1 MRTLFEISRSG
12 LRAAERSLSV
22 TSNNISNANTPGYT
36 RQRVEMSPAGMQKSQ
51 FHTGLGVN
59 ITDVSR
65 MRNEM
70 TDIMLNEKRQDM
82 GFMKE
87 QARVYEQLQ
96 TVMSTDTGGDLDLR
110 LSRLFDAFS
119 QLSSDPQDLSVRNN
133 LLSEATQ
140 LTAKL
145 SDLDQTLSRS
155 SELLRNSA
163 ISTVSSVNKIVQE
176 IGILN
181 QAITMASGQGK
192 ADHAS
197 MDARVQKLAELSE
210 LIDFEVTP
218 AENDNLLI
226 SVNGIRI
233 LDENRAIPFKPEVND
248 VDKTFRLR
256 LENGKL
262 IDSFSGKLGAE
273 IQMYQK
279 GIPELKQRLDHFA
292 ETLVREFNS
301 IHTQGYGLEDD
312 TIRNFFDPDHTTAS
326 DIRVNAAIVHN
337 HKHIAASSEAGEAGN
352 SDIAVRLAE
361 LRDKDVLG
369 GVKLVDY
376 AIDLI
381 STPGTKLSDLNGQI
395 EARDSEIQMLT
406 VQQERQSGVNID
418 EEMVLMIQYQNAY
431 QGAARVMSA
440 AQQMYDTLISIVR

>member
-22 TSNNISNANTPGYT
+22 TSNNIANANTPGYT

-51 FHTGLGVN
+51 YHAGLGVN

-65 MRNEM
+65 IRNEM
-70 TDIMLNEKRQDM
+70 TDTLLNEKRQDM
-82 GFMKE
+82 GFMRE

-133 LLSEATQ
+133 LISEATQ

-145 SDLDQTLSRS
+145 SDLDHTLSRS

-176 IGILN
+176 ISILN
-181 QAITMASGQGK
+181 KAITTASGQGK

-197 MDARVQKLAELSE
+197 MDARVQKLAELAE
-210 LIDFEVTP
+210 LIDFDTTP
-218 AENDNLLI
+218 GDNDNLLI

-233 LDENRAIPFKPEVND
+233 LDENRAVPFKPEIND

-262 IDSFSGKLGAE
+262 IESFSGKLGAE
-273 IQMYQK
+273 IEMYQN
-279 GIPELKQRLDHFA
+279 GIPEMKQRLDHFA
-292 ETLVREFNS
+292 DTLVREFNS
-301 IHTQGYGLEDD
+301 THTQGYGLEDD
-312 TIRNFFDPDHTTAS
+312 TVRNFFDPEYTTAS
-326 DIRVNAAIVHN
+326 DIRVNAAILHN
-337 HKHIAASSEAGEAGN
+337 HKHIAASSVAGEAGN
-352 SDIAVRLAE
+352 SDIAVEMAQ
-361 LRDKDVLG
+361 LRDKDVID

-376 AIDLI
+376 AINLI
-381 STPGTKLSDLNGQI
+381 STPGTMLSDLNGQI
-395 EARDSEIQMLT
+395 QARDSEIQMLT

-431 QGAARVMSA
+431 QGAARVMAA